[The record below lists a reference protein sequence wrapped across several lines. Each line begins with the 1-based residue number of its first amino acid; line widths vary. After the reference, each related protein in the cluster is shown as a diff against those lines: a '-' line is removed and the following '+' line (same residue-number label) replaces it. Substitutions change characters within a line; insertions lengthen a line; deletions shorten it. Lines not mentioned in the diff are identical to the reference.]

1 MKYQLLYNIEMSL
14 FITSGT
20 ITAQFKQNL
29 KEATLQIIFE
39 QYMDVSYLTY
49 KITPSN
55 LKIEADFKVT
65 STIRRDD
72 GSSDTDIA
80 YITYNENQK
89 FEYSYFYDD
98 GYGNSENS
106 YSELLNFKITENG
119 KTIYSGSEE
128 PEDGTISNGYKF
140 SIIK

>member
-29 KEATLQIIFE
+29 KEASLQIILE
-39 QYMDVSYLTY
+39 QYMDGSFLTY

-72 GSSDTDIA
+72 GSSDTDIT
-80 YITYNENQK
+80 YITYKENQR
-89 FEYSYFYDD
+89 FEYSHFYDD

-128 PEDGTISNGYKF
+128 PQDGTISNGYRF